1 MTCSNGKATECASAE
16 EATVDG
22 SVAGAASTSKVL
34 CRATLRELG
43 YDGYLVSQDA
53 PVRVLQY
60 GDGNFLR
67 AFVDLFFD
75 QANENGSFDGRI
87 AMVQPRARG
96 FERADAMNAQDCLY
110 TVYVRGNDG
119 GRRVD
124 ERRIVSSVACCLN
137 PNREQDR
144 ERINAIATSD
154 ELQYVVS
161 NTTEAGIVYDP
172 SCKADDLV
180 PASFPA
186 KLTQTLHLRWKAG
199 KPGLVVLS
207 CELIDHNGDEL
218 LRCVLRHAEQ
228 WGLEDQFSE
237 WLRTECNFC
246 TTLVDSIVTGAV
258 RDPAEVEHMDR
269 ERGYHDGFADVRE
282 VFQMWGIQGSDEL
295 AKELPFVKAQIP
307 GVFVTSDITPYK
319 RRKVRILNGAH
330 TGFVPGAWLAGFQI
344 VRDCMHDEVVRGFM
358 EQMLEREVIPTMV
371 GEMDEGQLSRFACDV
386 TCRFDNPFIDHQL
399 LSICLNST
407 SKWRARDL
415 PTLLDYVGLRHE
427 VPPCLA
433 TSLAMLIAFYTT
445 GVEGLENDGLHLRR
459 IDGTPYVA
467 SDDAAA
473 LSFFAAHASDDAE
486 SLAMATLSNEDLWG
500 RDLAKVPGLVS
511 VVAKALNTVR
521 SQGAKAAFSAC
532 LQG

>member
-1 MTCSNGKATECASAE
+1 MTCGNENASGSA
-16 EATVDG
+16 AMVG
-22 SVAGAASTSKVL
+22 SVAAGHEAVAAGTCKNLS
-34 CRATLRELG
+34 RATLRELE

-75 QANENGSFDGRI
+75 QANEKGAFNGRI
-87 AMVQPRARG
+87 AMVQPRAHG

-137 PNREQDR
+137 PNRNQDR

-161 NTTEAGIVYDP
+161 NTTEAGIVYDS

-186 KLTQTLHLRWKAG
+186 KLAQVLHLRWEAG
-199 KPGLVVLS
+199 KPGVVVLS
-207 CELIDHNGDEL
+207 CELIDHNGEEL
-218 LRCVLRHAEQ
+218 LRCVLRHANQ
-228 WGLEDQFSE
+228 WGWEDEFSD
-237 WLRTECNFC
+237 WLCNECNFC

-258 RDPAEVEHMDR
+258 RDPAEVKRMDQ

-282 VFQMWGIQGSDEL
+282 VFQMWGIQGSCEL
-295 AKELPFVKAQIP
+295 ASKLPFTKAEIP
-307 GVFVTSDITPYK
+307 GVFVTDDITPYK

-344 VRDCMHDEVVRGFM
+344 VRDCMHDEVVRDFM
-358 EQMLEREVIPTMV
+358 EHMLASEVIPTMT
-371 GEMDEGQLSRFACDV
+371 GQMDEAELSQFAHDV

-415 PTLLDYVGLRHE
+415 PTLLDYVELKHQI
-427 VPPCLA
+427 PSCLA
-433 TSLAMLIAFYTT
+433 TSFAMLIAFYTT

-459 IDGTPYVA
+459 ADGTPYVA
-467 SDDAAA
+467 SDDSKA
-473 LSFFAAHASDDAE
+473 LNFFAKHASDDAA
-486 SLAMATLSNEDLWG
+486 SLVKATLSNEGLWG
-500 RDLAKVPGLVS
+500 LDLMGVSGLAP
-511 VVAKALNTVR
+511 VVTSSLNTVR
-521 SQGAKAAFSAC
+521 EQGAKAAFAAC
-532 LQG
+532 LQR